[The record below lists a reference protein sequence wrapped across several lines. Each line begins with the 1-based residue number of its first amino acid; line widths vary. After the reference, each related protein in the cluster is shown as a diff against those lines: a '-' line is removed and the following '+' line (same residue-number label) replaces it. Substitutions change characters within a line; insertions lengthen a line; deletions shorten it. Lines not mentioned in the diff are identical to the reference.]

1 MNILV
6 TAFDPFG
13 KEKTNPA
20 LEAVKLLP
28 ETIGEH
34 TITKLEIPTVF
45 NESVEA
51 IKQQLKIETYDAV
64 LAIGQAGGRFDLTP
78 ERVGINVDDA
88 RIADNK
94 GNQPIDEVIQED
106 GAPAYFS
113 LDGENAYFS
122 TLPIKAIQNEIT
134 KNGVPA
140 SLSNTAGTFV
150 CNHVLYQLGY
160 LHATTF
166 PYIQFG
172 FIHVPFI
179 PEQVTNKPNT
189 PSMAL
194 DTIVK
199 GLEAAISELSA
210 DNRDETIALGETH

>member
-113 LDGENAYFS
+113 NMPVKRLTQA
-122 TLPIKAIQNEIT
+122 IKDA
-134 KNGVPA
+134 GVPA

-199 GLEAAISELSA
+199 GLEAAILELSA

>member
-106 GAPAYFS
+106 GTPAYFS
-113 LDGENAYFS
+113 NMPVKRLTQA
-122 TLPIKAIQNEIT
+122 IKDA
-134 KNGVPA
+134 GVPA

-194 DTIVK
+194 GTIVK

>member
-1 MNILV
+1 MKILV

-13 KEKTNPA
+13 EEQTNPA

-28 ETIGEH
+28 EKIGEH

-45 NESVEA
+45 NESVDV

-64 LAIGQAGGRFDLTP
+64 LAIGQAGGRFALTP
-78 ERVGINVDDA
+78 ERVGINIDDA

-94 GNQPIDEVIQED
+94 GNQPIDKVIQQN

-113 LDGENAYFS
+113 NMPVKRLTQA
-122 TLPIKAIQNEIT
+122 IKDA
-134 KNGVPA
+134 GVPA
-140 SLSNTAGTFV
+140 SLSNSAGTFV

-166 PYIQFG
+166 PHIQFG

-199 GLEAAISELSA
+199 GLEAAIAALSE
-210 DNRDETIALGETH
+210 DNHDETIALGETH

>member
-13 KEKTNPA
+13 KEKINPA

-113 LDGENAYFS
+113 NMPVKRLTQA
-122 TLPIKAIQNEIT
+122 IKDA
-134 KNGVPA
+134 GVPA

>member
-1 MNILV
+1 M
-6 TAFDPFG
+6 
-13 KEKTNPA
+13 
-20 LEAVKLLP
+20 KLLP

-113 LDGENAYFS
+113 NMPVKRLTQA
-122 TLPIKAIQNEIT
+122 IKDA
-134 KNGVPA
+134 GVPA

-166 PYIQFG
+166 PYIQFA

>member
-13 KEKTNPA
+13 KEETNPA

-34 TITKLEIPTVF
+34 TVTKLEIPTIF
-45 NESVEA
+45 NESVEV
-51 IKQQLKIETYDAV
+51 IKQQLKIETYDAI

-88 RIADNK
+88 RIADNQ
-94 GNQPIDEVIQED
+94 GNQPINEVIQEN

-113 LDGENAYFS
+113 NMPVKRMIQA
-122 TLPIKAIQNEIT
+122 IKDA
-134 KNGVPA
+134 GVPA

-150 CNHVLYQLGY
+150 CNHLLYQLGY
-160 LHATTF
+160 LHATIF
-166 PYIQFG
+166 PCIQFG

-179 PEQVTNKPNT
+179 PQQVIDKPNT

-194 DTIVK
+194 ETIVK
-199 GLEAAISELSA
+199 GLEAAISTLST
-210 DNRDETIALGETH
+210 DNRDIKLSLGETH

>member
-1 MNILV
+1 MKVLI

-13 KEKTNPA
+13 KEQTNPA
-20 LEAVKLLP
+20 LEAVKQLP

-45 NESVEA
+45 KESVEV
-51 IKQQLKIETYDAV
+51 IKQQLNTEIYDAV
-64 LAIGQAGGRFDLTP
+64 LAIGQAGGRFEITP

-88 RIADNK
+88 RIPDNQ

-106 GAPAYFS
+106 GAPAYFTNMPVKR
-113 LDGENAYFS
+113 LTQA
-122 TLPIKAIQNEIT
+122 IKEA
-134 KNGVPA
+134 GVPA

-150 CNHVLYQLGY
+150 CNHVLYNLGY
-160 LHATTF
+160 LHATSF
-166 PYIQFG
+166 PHIQFG

-179 PEQVTNKPNT
+179 PEQVINKPNT

-199 GLEAAISELSA
+199 GLEAAITALST
-210 DNRDETIALGETH
+210 DNHDETIALGETH

>member
-13 KEKTNPA
+13 KEETNPA

-45 NESVEA
+45 HKSLDV
-51 IKQQLKIETYDAV
+51 IKQQLKIEHYDAV
-64 LAIGQAGGRFDLTP
+64 LAVGQAGGRFELTP
-78 ERVGINVDDA
+78 ERIGINIDDA
-88 RIADNK
+88 RIADNE
-94 GNQPIDEVIQED
+94 GNQPIDETIQAD

-113 LDGENAYFS
+113 NMPVKRITQA
-122 TLPIKAIQNEIT
+122 IKDAD
-134 KNGVPA
+134 VPA

-150 CNHVLYQLGY
+150 CNHILYQLGY

-179 PEQVTNKPNT
+179 PEQVISKPNT

-194 DTIVK
+194 STIVK
-199 GLEAAISELSA
+199 GLTAAIEVLSP
-210 DNRDETIALGETH
+210 DNRDENIALGQTH

>member
-1 MNILV
+1 MIRLV
-6 TAFDPFG
+6 
-13 KEKTNPA
+13 KKKTNPA

-113 LDGENAYFS
+113 NMPVKRLTQA
-122 TLPIKAIQNEIT
+122 IKDA
-134 KNGVPA
+134 GVPA

>member
-78 ERVGINVDDA
+78 ERVGINIDDA

-113 LDGENAYFS
+113 NMPVKRLTQA
-122 TLPIKAIQNEIT
+122 IKDA
-134 KNGVPA
+134 GVPA

>member
-1 MNILV
+1 MKILV

-13 KEKTNPA
+13 EEETNPA

-45 NESVEA
+45 NESVEV
-51 IKQQLKIETYDAV
+51 IKQQLKIESYDAV
-64 LAIGQAGGRFDLTP
+64 LSIGQAGGRFELTP

-94 GNQPIDEVIQED
+94 GNQPIDEVIQQD
-106 GAPAYFS
+106 GASAYFS
-113 LDGENAYFS
+113 NMPVKRLTQA
-122 TLPIKAIQNEIT
+122 IKDA
-134 KNGVPA
+134 GVPA
-140 SLSNTAGTFV
+140 SLSNSAGIFV

-160 LHATTF
+160 LHATAF
-166 PYIQFG
+166 PHIQFG

-194 DTIVK
+194 NTIVI
-199 GLEAAISELSA
+199 GLEAAIAALSE
-210 DNRDETIALGETH
+210 NNEDETIALGTTD

>member
-113 LDGENAYFS
+113 NMPVKRLTQA
-122 TLPIKAIQNEIT
+122 IKDA
-134 KNGVPA
+134 GVPA

-210 DNRDETIALGETH
+210 DNRDETIALGE

>member
-113 LDGENAYFS
+113 NMPVKRLTQA
-122 TLPIKAIQNEIT
+122 IKDA
-134 KNGVPA
+134 GVPA

-199 GLEAAISELSA
+199 GLEAAISEISA

>member
-94 GNQPIDEVIQED
+94 GNQPIDEVIHED

-113 LDGENAYFS
+113 NMPVKRLTQA
-122 TLPIKAIQNEIT
+122 IKDA
-134 KNGVPA
+134 GVPA

>member
-113 LDGENAYFS
+113 NMPVKRLTQA
-122 TLPIKAIQNEIT
+122 IKDA
-134 KNGVPA
+134 GVPA

-179 PEQVTNKPNT
+179 PEPVSYTHLTLPTNRE
-189 PSMAL
+189 
-194 DTIVK
+194 V
-199 GLEAAISELSA
+199 
-210 DNRDETIALGETH
+210 

>member
-113 LDGENAYFS
+113 NMPVKRLTQAIKNA
-122 TLPIKAIQNEIT
+122 
-134 KNGVPA
+134 GVPA

>member
-6 TAFDPFG
+6 TAFDPFD

-113 LDGENAYFS
+113 NMPVKRLTQA
-122 TLPIKAIQNEIT
+122 IKDA
-134 KNGVPA
+134 GVPA

-194 DTIVK
+194 GTIVK

>member
-1 MNILV
+1 MKILV

-13 KEKTNPA
+13 KEQTNPA

-28 ETIGEH
+28 ETIGDH

-45 NESVEA
+45 KESVAVIE
-51 IKQQLKIETYDAV
+51 QQLKSETYDAV
-64 LAIGQAGGRFDLTP
+64 LAIGQAGGRFEITP

-88 RIADNK
+88 RIADNQ

-113 LDGENAYFS
+113 NMPVKRLTQAMKDV
-122 TLPIKAIQNEIT
+122 
-134 KNGVPA
+134 GVPA
-140 SLSNTAGTFV
+140 SLSNSAGTFV
-150 CNHVLYQLGY
+150 CNHVLYNLGY
-160 LHATTF
+160 LHVTAF
-166 PYIQFG
+166 PHIQFG

-199 GLEAAISELSA
+199 GLKAAIAALST
-210 DNRDETIALGETH
+210 DNHDDAIALGETH

>member
-13 KEKTNPA
+13 KEETNPA

-45 NESVEA
+45 NESVEV

-78 ERVGINVDDA
+78 ERIGINVDDA
-88 RIADNK
+88 RIADNE
-94 GNQPIDEVIQED
+94 GNQPIDTVIQEK

-113 LDGENAYFS
+113 NMPVKRMTQA
-122 TLPIKAIQNEIT
+122 IKDA
-134 KNGVPA
+134 GVPA

-179 PEQVTNKPNT
+179 PKQATNKPNT

-199 GLEAAISELSA
+199 GLEAAIAALSA
-210 DNRDETIALGETH
+210 DNRDDQIALGETH

>member
-28 ETIGEH
+28 ETIGKH

-113 LDGENAYFS
+113 NMPVKRLTQA
-122 TLPIKAIQNEIT
+122 IKDA
-134 KNGVPA
+134 GVPA